1 MPNTIKLVCYT
12 CGKSKTV
19 LVSKAPRFGFEVENI
34 ANDAGML
41 GMFDWNRNRT
51 LIFCDDECCEKALT
65 KAGTYRAKPL
75 YRSKQK

>member
-19 LVSKAPRFGFEVENI
+19 SFTGTLQFGFELADI

-41 GMFDWNRNRT
+41 GVFDWNRNRT
-51 LIFCDDECCEKALT
+51 LVFCDDECCEKAVT
-65 KAGTYRAKPL
+65 KAGTYRARAPYL
-75 YRSKQK
+75 SKGK

>member
-19 LVSKAPRFGFEVENI
+19 LVSKVPRFGFEVEDI

-41 GMFDWNRNRT
+41 GVFDGNRNRT
-51 LIFCDDECCEKALT
+51 LIFCNDECCEKAMT
-65 KAGTYRAKPL
+65 KAGAYKARAPYL
-75 YRSKQK
+75 SKKI